1 MKPSRKPASE
11 TDDLF
16 RSRLENII
24 DMGHELVRL
33 GEAIDWAFFD
43 DAYDAFYSEE
53 GRPGIP
59 TRMMVGVHILK
70 HMFDLSDEG
79 VCDRWVYDPY
89 FQYFCGEEY
98 FQFELSIERSSMTR
112 WRHRIGPQGLEKVF
126 QESLGVAHRTGALRT
141 KDLKRVTV
149 DTTVQEKAVTFPT
162 DAKLIHRARERL
174 VRLAKAHG
182 VPLRQS
188 YVRLG
193 KRALIMQGRYR
204 HAKQHKRAGKAMRKL
219 KTYLGRTIRDIRRKT
234 RHDPEVR
241 QVFLRPLWLAERV
254 MTQKRR
260 DPSPKVYSL
269 HAPEVE
275 CIGKGK
281 AHKPYEFGCKVSVA
295 ATNNRAPGGQFVTHV
310 RAFHGNPYD
319 GHTLKTVIE
328 EMESWTGISIERAY
342 VDKGYRGHDYPN
354 KLKIYTSGQKR
365 GITPTIKKELRRRSA
380 IEAVIGHLK
389 CDGRLGRNFL
399 KGRDGDRINVLLAGA
414 GYNYRLVLKWLRLL
428 CAWIMVRL
436 GRPLPSLLP
445 LQWVST

>member
-1 MKPSRKPASE
+1 MKPSRRPLSG

-24 DMGHELVRL
+24 DMRHELVRL
-33 GEAIDWAFFD
+33 AGAIDWTFFD
-43 DAYDAFYSEE
+43 DAYEAFYSEE

-70 HMFDLSDEG
+70 HMFDLSDEA
-79 VCDRWVYDPY
+79 VCERWVYDPY

-98 FQFELSIERSSMTR
+98 FQHELPIDRSSMTR
-112 WRHRIGPQGLEKVF
+112 WRERIGAQGLEKVF
-126 QESLGVAHRTGALRT
+126 QESLGVAHRLGALRAQ
-141 KDLKRVTV
+141 DLKRVTV
-149 DTTVQEKAVTFPT
+149 NTTVQEKAITFPT
-162 DAKLIHRARERL
+162 DAKLMNRARAML

-193 KRALIMQGRYR
+193 KRALIMQGRYG
-204 HAKQHKRAGKAMRKL
+204 HTKQHKRANKAMRKL
-219 KTYLGRTIRDIRRKT
+219 KTYLGRTIRDLRRKT
-234 RHDPEVR
+234 TAEADLRDAFRH
-241 QVFLRPLWLAERV
+241 PLWLAERI

-260 DPSPKVYSL
+260 DAHPKIYSL

-295 ATNNRAPGGQFVTHV
+295 TTNGRAPAGQFVAHV
-310 RAFHGNPYD
+310 KALHGNPYD
-319 GHTLKTVIE
+319 GHTLKAVIE
-328 EMESWTGISIERAY
+328 EMEAWTGISIERAY
-342 VDKGYRGHDYPN
+342 VDKGYRGHTYPH
-354 KLKIYTSGQKR
+354 KFKVYRSGQKR

-389 CDGRLGRNFL
+389 TDGRLDRNFL
-399 KGRDGDRINVLLAGA
+399 KGRDGDRINAILVGA

-428 CAWIMVRL
+428 CASILDVLR
-436 GRPLPSLLP
+436 RAVT
-445 LQWVST
+445 QIAQAHVTC